1 MSSEVIRPSTENL
14 IKDIDNCKDELIE
27 ESFFAKTPERKR
39 RIVRENSGPV
49 ELNIFDQ
56 WQSKHKMVFE
66 LLPEKEKTRSKD
78 EKVVLICLL
87 ILKLKC

>member
-39 RIVRENSGPV
+39 RIVRENSGSV

-56 WQSKHKMVFE
+56 WQSKHKMVFG
-66 LLPEKEKTRSKD
+66 LLPEKEKIEPKD
-78 EKVVLICLL
+78 EKVFLICLL
-87 ILKLKC
+87 ILELQC

>member
-14 IKDIDNCKDELIE
+14 IKDLDNCKDELIE
-27 ESFFAKTPERKR
+27 ESFFARTPERNR

-66 LLPEKEKTRSKD
+66 LLPEKEKTQAKD

-87 ILKLKC
+87 ILKL